1 MCECVCVGEYID
13 TYTDLYIELG
23 TCSCIYVFLFVLP
36 EPHTVLG
43 LNLLHTCLVYC
54 FLMASRFN
62 LISAI
67 NYPLRLPESNLFLL
81 SHTHTHTHWFNEGA
95 SSGLRAIKIVARK
108 RLDSL
113 VYRIRSID
121 LCVKHKLLS

>member
-1 MCECVCVGEYID
+1 MFSLLFFNGVSIQFDQRNKLPITTARVEP
-13 TYTDLYIELG
+13 
-23 TCSCIYVFLFVLP
+23 FL
-36 EPHTVLG
+36 
-43 LNLLHTCLVYC
+43 
-54 FLMASRFN
+54 
-62 LISAI
+62 
-67 NYPLRLPESNLFLL
+67 
-81 SHTHTHTHWFNEGA
+81 THTQTFTQTHIHWFNEGA